1 MHRMATVVAS
11 LAVVVGSWA
20 CGGDDARDAGT
31 APTTIVAMG
40 NPAATTTPGAGGDDL
55 AAVPSALQFSAP
67 LVDGTEFDARGLAGG
82 TVVFWF
88 WSPF

>member
-1 MHRMATVVAS
+1 MRRLATMVAS
-11 LAVVVGSWA
+11 VAMVSGLIA
-20 CGGDDARDAGT
+20 CGDGEEAGAPSASARA
-31 APTTIVAMG
+31 AAIPTT
-40 NPAATTTPGAGGDDL
+40 AGGPRTDAV
-55 AAVPSALQFSAP
+55 AAVPAALDFSAP

>member
-1 MHRMATVVAS
+1 MRRLATMVAS
-11 LAVVVGSWA
+11 VAMAAGLIA
-20 CGGDDARDAGT
+20 CGGAEEAGEPSVPART
-31 APTTIVAMG
+31 AAIPTTADSPHTDGVVAV
-40 NPAATTTPGAGGDDL
+40 PAALD
-55 AAVPSALQFSAP
+55 FSAA